1 MKTTNPRSSDGSP
14 CDCARVAED
23 PGIASAY
30 GFPRPAVQQV
40 PLFYTVGVSARGLFD
55 ARPRDDVGFGIAAGY
70 FSNELQRAQR
80 DGLLFGPN
88 GGIQD
93 HETVMELTYR
103 FDRHKS
109 ALFVQPDFQYI
120 IRAGGT
126 GHLKNAPVFGAQFGI
141 NS

>member
-55 ARPRDDVGFGIAAGY
+55 ARPRDGVGFGIAAGY

-80 DGLLFGPN
+80 DGRRLLSEAKDGSGLIFLGAAGRRMDP
-88 GGIQD
+88 
-93 HETVMELTYR
+93 TTSMRT
-103 FDRHKS
+103 S
-109 ALFVQPDFQYI
+109 AKLPQ
-120 IRAGGT
+120 
-126 GHLKNAPVFGAQFGI
+126 KPVSRMSVFI
-141 NS
+141 TSTSSRRC